1 VEKGSFAAA
10 MNRERLEVGWY
21 AVRPFLFYMILFIT
35 IRAVLYRA
43 LESVLL
49 SMSADM
55 ALYYEIWSEITDL
68 LILGISSAGAA
79 VPFLKEGRREIM
91 LARRSANRAWI
102 TRRRDGGMLI
112 GILPFGTI
120 CLAAFLNLLLARQT
134 AGAAVRLTPAA
145 VPLGA
150 AVYGILTPFIEEMIF
165 RGIVWHRL
173 RRGFSPLQAA
183 LISAALFGAAHENI
197 PQGIY
202 AFVMGMVFAL
212 GYEVTRRFEVPFLLH
227 CTCNLAVLAASSAG
241 WGEILSQPVWIIFFA
256 IGSAAVFGYWA
267 RRLIETKFKL

>member
-1 VEKGSFAAA
+1 

-49 SMSADM
+49 SVSADM
-55 ALYYEIWSEITDL
+55 ALYYEIWSEIADL

-197 PQGIY
+197 LQGIY

-241 WGEILSQPVWIIFFA
+241 WGEVLSQPMWIFFFA